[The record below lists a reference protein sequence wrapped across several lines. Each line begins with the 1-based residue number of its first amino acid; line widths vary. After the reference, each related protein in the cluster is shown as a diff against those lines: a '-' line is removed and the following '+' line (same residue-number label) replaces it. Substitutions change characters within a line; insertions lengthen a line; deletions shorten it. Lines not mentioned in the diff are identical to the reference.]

1 MNFVVYSK
9 ENCPYCYKIKT
20 VEIIN
25 SYIDTLIFY
34 ENTVFTVQVVAQN

>member
-1 MNFVVYSK
+1 MNELIQTIQVLD
-9 ENCPYCYKIKT
+9 EEEL
-20 VEIIN
+20 EIIN